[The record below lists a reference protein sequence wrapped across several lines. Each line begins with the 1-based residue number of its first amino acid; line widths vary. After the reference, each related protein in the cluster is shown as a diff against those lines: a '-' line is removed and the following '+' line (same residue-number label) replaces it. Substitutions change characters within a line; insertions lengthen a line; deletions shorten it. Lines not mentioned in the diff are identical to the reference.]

1 MQSAVLTTQS
11 IQEQN
16 YKVIFTNPKL
26 NKNKQLTAAIL
37 NELTKSALYIET
49 DYLIAPFGLS
59 SYDKV
64 KGVQDTAN
72 SSWSIALKAHG
83 GSIGNRETIAKLF
96 EFLKTEIDAKAVD
109 YGIKF
114 SKDIFK
120 KEYTEAQRSI
130 VSDALYN
137 SAVKAS
143 TAMDENGVPYPDK
156 IMLKV
161 MRTEKGGPDLLVFKN
176 GPEPISVSTW
186 EELQELIPKG
196 TPIKSIIQPRLYFV
210 SGKYGV
216 NFRVLQIKLPNIEK
230 VGKPLSYAF
239 SEPPQENV
247 LTTATKEAST
257 TETAAPAKKA
267 AAADTQAEDSEEEVV
282 EEEEEEEED

>member
-64 KGVQDTAN
+64 KGVQDTTN

-96 EFLKTEIDAKAVD
+96 EFLKNEIDAKAVD

-143 TAMDENGVPYPDK
+143 TAVDENGVPYPDK

-176 GPEPISVSTW
+176 GPEPISVSSW

-230 VGKPLSYAF
+230 VGKPLTYAF

-247 LTTATKEAST
+247 LTTATKD
-257 TETAAPAKKA
+257 AAPDATPAKKA
-267 AAADTQAEDSEEEVV
+267 AAAEAQAEDSEEEVV
-282 EEEEEEEED
+282 EEEEEEEDD